1 VLEYGLMTNG
11 KLASELQAISREL
24 DEVLANEQAAALELD
39 RRFAEEVG
47 AIEKLLRSV
56 QEAKLLNLA

>member
-1 VLEYGLMTNG
+1 MTNG